1 MSEKQ
6 KFWIRLVCFTLFACV
21 LPFVFLAYRYDL
33 FTKVNKIQ
41 IGGWGIVAIVI
52 VFFFVKYVCSM
63 IKQGMP
69 YSMTTQIIT
78 GVCKVIV
85 PLALVWAL
93 AYSIKDNIDVFLQSL
108 GIVIVCEA
116 IAIPINPLPKWV
128 ETHKRNQQ
136 DTFMDMFVDKLYKKK
151 GEEEKC

>member
-1 MSEKQ
+1 MSEK
-6 KFWIRLVCFTLFACV
+6 KEFWLRMIGFGLFACI

-33 FTKVNKIQ
+33 FTKVSKIQ
-41 IGGWGIVAIVI
+41 IGGWGIIAVII

-63 IKQGMP
+63 VKQGMP

-85 PLALVWAL
+85 PLALVWVL
-93 AYSIKDNIDVFLQSL
+93 AYSIKDNIDTFLQSL
-108 GIVIVCEA
+108 GVVILCEA

-151 GEEEKC
+151 EEQKEG